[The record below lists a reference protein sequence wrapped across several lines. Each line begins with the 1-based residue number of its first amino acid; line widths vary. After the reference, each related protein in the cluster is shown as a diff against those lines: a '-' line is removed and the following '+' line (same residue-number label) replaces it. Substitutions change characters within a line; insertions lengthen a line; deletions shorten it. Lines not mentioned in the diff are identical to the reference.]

1 MIIATTVVI
10 IITILLFLI
19 ITIIIIIIIIINN
32 INSDGSI
39 NKNQVILL
47 KKYFLKLCLKVF
59 KLSVCFNVS
68 GIWFQNEGPIKDKT
82 FYQRLHFGKVV
93 PQTSITFGRKFKNFI
108 QVVRTTAIDK
118 FKHDWNNTLFKPSN
132 DWQPV

>member
-19 ITIIIIIIIIINN
+19 ITIIIIINN

-59 KLSVCFNVS
+59 KLSVYFNVS
-68 GIWFQNEGPIKDKT
+68 GI
-82 FYQRLHFGKVV
+82 
-93 PQTSITFGRKFKNFI
+93 
-108 QVVRTTAIDK
+108 
-118 FKHDWNNTLFKPSN
+118 
-132 DWQPV
+132 

>member
-19 ITIIIIIIIIINN
+19 ITIIIIIIINN

-47 KKYFLKLCLKVF
+47 NKYFLKLCLKVF
-59 KLSVCFNVS
+59 KLSVYFNVS
-68 GIWFQNEGPIKDKT
+68 GI
-82 FYQRLHFGKVV
+82 
-93 PQTSITFGRKFKNFI
+93 
-108 QVVRTTAIDK
+108 
-118 FKHDWNNTLFKPSN
+118 
-132 DWQPV
+132 

>member
-19 ITIIIIIIIIINN
+19 ITIIIIIINN

-59 KLSVCFNVS
+59 KLSVYFNVS
-68 GIWFQNEGPIKDKT
+68 GI
-82 FYQRLHFGKVV
+82 
-93 PQTSITFGRKFKNFI
+93 
-108 QVVRTTAIDK
+108 
-118 FKHDWNNTLFKPSN
+118 
-132 DWQPV
+132 

>member
-1 MIIATTVVI
+1 MIIATTVVVI

-19 ITIIIIIIIIINN
+19 ITIIIIINN

-59 KLSVCFNVS
+59 KLSVYFNVS
-68 GIWFQNEGPIKDKT
+68 GI
-82 FYQRLHFGKVV
+82 
-93 PQTSITFGRKFKNFI
+93 
-108 QVVRTTAIDK
+108 
-118 FKHDWNNTLFKPSN
+118 
-132 DWQPV
+132 

>member
-19 ITIIIIIIIIINN
+19 ITIIIIIINN

-59 KLSVCFNVS
+59 KLSVYFNVS
-68 GIWFQNEGPIKDKT
+68 GIWFRNEGPIKDKT
-82 FYQRLHFGKVV
+82 FYQRLHFEKVV
-93 PQTSITFGRKFKNFI
+93 P
-108 QVVRTTAIDK
+108 
-118 FKHDWNNTLFKPSN
+118 
-132 DWQPV
+132 